1 MQLRHLRIF
10 SALTCITLLSA
21 CSRDGR
27 DMQEPSANQQESIAV
42 TTTAGAV
49 AGAEIAPVGGFA
61 LTPPWAEGAQ
71 LDARFTCAAGISPSL
86 TFVNVASDVVT
97 LALSIVD
104 ETTNNSVQWI
114 VANIQPT
121 QTALTE
127 GQVPIGSIQAT
138 NALGTIGFGAPCPP
152 AGETHTYRL
161 TGYGLS
167 QQLDLENGVDS
178 ATLIQSIELAALDTQ
193 SSSFIVT
200 SN

>member
-1 MQLRHLRIF
+1 MQPRHFRIIL
-10 SALTCITLLSA
+10 ALTCVTLFSA

-27 DMQEPSANQQESIAV
+27 EMQEPSADQQESIAV
-42 TTTAGAV
+42 TTTAGALMT
-49 AGAEIAPVGGFA
+49 PVGGFA

-71 LDARFTCAAGISPSL
+71 LDARFTCTAGISPSL
-86 TFVNVASDVVT
+86 TFQNVASDVVT

-104 ETTNNSVQWI
+104 ETANNSVQWV

-121 QTALTE
+121 ETALTE
-127 GQVPIGSIQAT
+127 GSVPTGAIEAT
-138 NALGTIGFGAPCPP
+138 NSLGTIGFGAPCPP

-167 QQLDLENGVDS
+167 QQIELENGVDS
-178 ATLIQSIELAALDTQ
+178 ATLIQAIELAALDTQ

-200 SN
+200 SI

>member
-1 MQLRHLRIF
+1 MR
-10 SALTCITLLSA
+10 
-21 CSRDGR
+21 
-27 DMQEPSANQQESIAV
+27 EPSADQQESIAV
-42 TTTAGAV
+42 TTTSG

-61 LTPPWAEGAQ
+61 LTPTWAEGAQ
-71 LDARFTCAAGISPSL
+71 LDARFTCAAGISPGL
-86 TFVNVASDVVT
+86 TFQNVASDIVT

-104 ETTNNSVQWI
+104 ETANNSVQWI

-121 QTALTE
+121 DTAVAE
-127 GQVPIGSIQAT
+127 GSVPTGAIEAT
-138 NALGTIGFGAPCPP
+138 NSLGTIGFGAPCPP

-178 ATLIQSIELAALDTQ
+178 ATLIQAIELAALDTQ
-193 SSSFIVT
+193 SSSFVVT